1 MNLQVENTMSA
12 YNTNTLLLMPPRHAD
27 ATQAADLELPA
38 LSLDERGMIKDCSK
52 SFEEL
57 VGFRRSELAWRHVSM
72 VFPELKDMDLF
83 HDGQINPMLSYLSR
97 CRQQYLVRYLKREE
111 YRRTPNDYLH
121 SIPPLCS

>member
-1 MNLQVENTMSA
+1 
-12 YNTNTLLLMPPRHAD
+12 MPRKRQIGEP
-27 ATQAADLELPA
+27 PA

-72 VFPELKDMDLF
+72 VLPELKDMDLF

-97 CRQQYLVRYLKREE
+97 CRQQYLVQNSQGETFSERFNFVNIENIGKRTL
-111 YRRTPNDYLH
+111 RLIVR
-121 SIPPLCS
+121 S